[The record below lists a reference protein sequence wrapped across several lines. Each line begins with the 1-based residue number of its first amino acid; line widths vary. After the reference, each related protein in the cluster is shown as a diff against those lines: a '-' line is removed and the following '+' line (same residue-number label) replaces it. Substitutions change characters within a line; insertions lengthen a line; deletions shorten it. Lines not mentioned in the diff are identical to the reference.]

1 MTATCPYC
9 KNKHTELYYSAKL
22 PFYVWPLSRGEKNF
36 IVPVKIFLCHNC
48 WYAFNHKPLPEEFI
62 KNYYDNYDYVFSSVG
77 INYSQRSEFINMV
90 KANAR
95 RKDHIIE
102 IGSSNEYLLIK
113 LYNYGYRSLGKIEPH
128 PRIDGKLPIRAV
140 NKDFSLDT
148 NFESEI
154 DIFLFDHMFEHLEK
168 PWEFLKV
175 ISDKLSK
182 DGKILMEFPGYCSC
196 MHHQHVSFFTLP
208 FLQTISDEI
217 GLTMN
222 VPFHNSSTVTRVIFQ
237 KVACHKK
244 LPSLSSDELEE
255 DKKEIL
261 LNTGNVRQDYID
273 KKSKLNDFLKNAL
286 GEKIYWWDT
295 GMNSAI
301 LFNYAEPNFKKNL
314 SFKFIDS
321 EESREGKI
329 FFPAGATVLS
339 AEKNLKGRNIK
350 YLVLASQFKDEM
362 MQKLQEWDCNAEK
375 IFHN

>member
-1 MTATCPYC
+1 
-9 KNKHTELYYSAKL
+9 
-22 PFYVWPLSRGEKNF
+22 
-36 IVPVKIFLCHNC
+36 
-48 WYAFNHKPLPEEFI
+48 
-62 KNYYDNYDYVFSSVG
+62 
-77 INYSQRSEFINMV
+77 
-90 KANAR
+90 
-95 RKDHIIE
+95 
-102 IGSSNEYLLIK
+102 
-113 LYNYGYRSLGKIEPH
+113 
-128 PRIDGKLPIRAV
+128 
-140 NKDFSLDT
+140 
-148 NFESEI
+148 
-154 DIFLFDHMFEHLEK
+154 MFEHLEK

-237 KVACHKK
+237 KEACHKK

-295 GMNSAI
+295 GMYSAI
-301 LFNYAEPNFKKNL
+301 LFNYMDPSLKKDL
-314 SFKFIDS
+314 RFKFIDS
-321 EESREGKI
+321 DHSREGKI
-329 FFPAGATVLS
+329 FFPADAPVFS
-339 AEKNLKGRNIK
+339 AEKTLRNNNIK

-362 MQKLQEWDCNAEK
+362 KHRLREWNCNAEI
-375 IFHN
+375 IFFV